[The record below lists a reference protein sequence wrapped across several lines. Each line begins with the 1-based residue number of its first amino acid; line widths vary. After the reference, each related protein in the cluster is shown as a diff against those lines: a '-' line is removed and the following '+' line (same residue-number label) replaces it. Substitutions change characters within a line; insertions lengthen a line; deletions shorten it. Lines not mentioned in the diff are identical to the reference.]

1 MNRWMHAPCW
11 LRNIACDFQKMQIP
25 GRPTDRPMPDKMIPV
40 WLYASQVHK
49 NPQVVSD
56 ESEKSISLLTLVN
69 NFHHKKTSICRLN
82 ISRVETI
89 ADLFHSC
96 PPHRTS
102 SPYIHIYRARLANF
116 WLHAFSLWCT
126 IVCVTVTVHLFYLI
140 VSSLLTIVPF
150 AVRGW
155 YLSYVLY
162 PWGERIH
169 YTTNLYLQVTDI
181 AGIHSCTRYRY
192 AYSSS
197 ASGFLGVSVGPSL
210 YTVVCATVIVHQLF
224 WMYLYYVLLHI
235 LVELVVQ
242 FPASGSTQKCYYA
255 FFLVCCGCDTSYI
268 VSVHI
273 QCQASI
279 YTLSLCRGHSWRVQ
293 LAKQETLTPPGHLV
307 SPLVCRGPWISTVVL
322 YCWCHSDSASV
333 LLYFTF

>member
-11 LRNIACDFQKMQIP
+11 LQNIACDFQKMQLP
-25 GRPTDRPMPDKMIPV
+25 GSPADRPMPDKMIPV

-56 ESEKSISLLTLVN
+56 ESRKKHQFTYPCKY
-69 NFHHKKTSICRLN
+69 NFHHKKNKHLSTQHQS
-82 ISRVETI
+82 SRNTR
-89 ADLFHSC
+89 ALFHSC
-96 PPHRTS
+96 PPHRTL

-116 WLHAFSLWCT
+116 WLHGVHAFSLWCT

-169 YTTNLYLQVTDI
+169 YTTNLYLQVTNI
-181 AGIHSCTRYRY
+181 AGIHSCTRY

-210 YTVVCATVIVHQLF
+210 YTVVCATVIVHQFF
-224 WMYLYYVLLHI
+224 WMYLYYVLLHMW
-235 LVELVVQ
+235 
-242 FPASGSTQKCYYA
+242 
-255 FFLVCCGCDTSYI
+255 
-268 VSVHI
+268 
-273 QCQASI
+273 
-279 YTLSLCRGHSWRVQ
+279 SW
-293 LAKQETLTPPGHLV
+293 
-307 SPLVCRGPWISTVVL
+307 
-322 YCWCHSDSASV
+322 
-333 LLYFTF
+333 